1 MPPRKT
7 PIRRKKSSLA
17 TTPTPV
23 GDHKSTT
30 PEVETGAELEDV
42 AKVKTD
48 MSGQVEVSDP
58 NSAKIHGDSTT
69 SLAVSSESLIKV
81 GIVLENSAVGDVN
94 KARNEG
100 GEPDVGGDKAT
111 EDFPLVSEDVGKGK
125 QGEGDGIV
133 YVEND
138 ESDETTVKKKD
149 DLQRG
154 SENVD
159 QDKQGSGING
169 SQLETVTGD
178 NEEEKQELAKTI
190 SAQESNA
197 DKAPCNNAAALV
209 VEDGESDDDSE
220 GDDAD
225 NEGDEDPS
233 QDPVPDNKKDK
244 DIEIYVGRLDKNTV
258 EEDLVNVFQQF
269 GELKSTRIVRNS
281 TTKKSKGFAFIRFAS
296 PDQAKRALLEL
307 KDGVEVR
314 GKHVKISESQD
325 NHTLYLRNI
334 SKTWKKE
341 EVLQQLKQYGI
352 EHIEMIR
359 LPENPKL
366 EGKNKGFAF
375 LEFTTHSDAVAA
387 FQRLKKPDA
396 VFGRDISAKVAFAQT
411 PMHQNDED
419 LSQPQAKKVYLEGV
433 TKDWSEE
440 KVKEICKK
448 YGEILRVDICLNP
461 RTKHKDFGFITFA
474 SNENALACVE
484 GINNAGIG
492 GEVKIKANISKP
504 QSKSQSQKQGFGGGF
519 KVEASASNKEGGKSK
534 EISGPKP
541 IKAKGGLNSQQV
553 KRNKND
559 SIKNKVKGSIK
570 NGESCN
576 KKRKASS
583 DHNVI
588 APPNL
593 RHGDTKKP
601 KFGEGQNSKSASK
614 PGNDKRKAPKHDGG
628 NRNPQNKKP
637 FKKQKGN
644 VHAIGRER
652 DNISN
657 DNRIRR
663 GHGHGHDDYRSTTR
677 YMDHSYAVAAASN
690 SFRLP
695 PDSLSTRRLKEM
707 EAHAGYIEPVSGA
720 IHSSRPYS
728 GYVQPNHNH
737 PHHLRTVYLGSQSQN
752 QVHLRYSD
760 RPIMSQ
766 SQSYCTHRGYN
777 IETTAVVPEVQ
788 PYTHRP
794 YQQQSSILQRE
805 HDPYDSFLPIPRSV
819 GHDGRGTVVTYVG
832 GPPLSA
838 SQVRNH
844 TSYYQC

>member
-7 PIRRKKSSLA
+7 PIRRKKSSSA

-30 PEVETGAELEDV
+30 PKVETGAELEDV
-42 AKVKTD
+42 AKVKTE
-48 MSGQVEVSDP
+48 MSGQVEVSDL
-58 NSAKIHGDSTT
+58 NSAKIDGDSTT
-69 SLAVSSESLIKV
+69 SLVVSPESMIKV
-81 GIVLENSAVGDVN
+81 GIVLENSAAGDGN

-100 GEPDVGGDKAT
+100 GEPDVGGDKVT
-111 EDFPLVSEDVGKGK
+111 EDLPLVSEDVGKGK

-133 YVEND
+133 YLEND
-138 ESDETTVKKKD
+138 ESDETIVKKKD
-149 DLQRG
+149 DLQHG

-169 SQLETVTGD
+169 SQLETVAAVKGN
-178 NEEEKQELAKTI
+178 NEEGKQENAKTI
-190 SAQESNA
+190 SAQESNV
-197 DKAPCNNAAALV
+197 DKAPCNNAAASV

-225 NEGDEDPS
+225 NEGEEDPS

-366 EGKNKGFAF
+366 VGKNKGFAF

-411 PMHQNDED
+411 PMRQNDED
-419 LSQPQAKKVYLEGV
+419 LSQAKKVYLEGL

-474 SNENALACVE
+474 SNEHALACVE
-484 GINNAGIG
+484 GINNADIG

-504 QSKSQSQKQGFGGGF
+504 QSKSRSQKQGFGGGF
-519 KVEASASNKEGGKSK
+519 KVEASTSNKEGGKSK
-534 EISGPKP
+534 EISEPKP
-541 IKAKGGLNSQQV
+541 IKTKGGLNSQQV

-559 SIKNKVKGSIK
+559 TIKNKVKGSIK
-570 NGESCN
+570 NGESSN

-583 DHNVI
+583 DHNVN

-601 KFGEGQNSKSASK
+601 KFGVGVEGQNSKSASK
-614 PGNDKRKAPKHDGG
+614 PGNHKRKPPKHDGV

-637 FKKQKGN
+637 FKKQKEVLDMMAEVLLLLTLE
-644 VHAIGRER
+644 VHHFQHHLKCEITQA
-652 DNISN
+652 
-657 DNRIRR
+657 
-663 GHGHGHDDYRSTTR
+663 TTR
-677 YMDHSYAVAAASN
+677 V
-690 SFRLP
+690 
-695 PDSLSTRRLKEM
+695 
-707 EAHAGYIEPVSGA
+707 
-720 IHSSRPYS
+720 
-728 GYVQPNHNH
+728 
-737 PHHLRTVYLGSQSQN
+737 
-752 QVHLRYSD
+752 
-760 RPIMSQ
+760 
-766 SQSYCTHRGYN
+766 
-777 IETTAVVPEVQ
+777 
-788 PYTHRP
+788 
-794 YQQQSSILQRE
+794 
-805 HDPYDSFLPIPRSV
+805 
-819 GHDGRGTVVTYVG
+819 VVTVEVVTV
-832 GPPLSA
+832 L
-838 SQVRNH
+838 VKEH
-844 TSYYQC
+844 TTE